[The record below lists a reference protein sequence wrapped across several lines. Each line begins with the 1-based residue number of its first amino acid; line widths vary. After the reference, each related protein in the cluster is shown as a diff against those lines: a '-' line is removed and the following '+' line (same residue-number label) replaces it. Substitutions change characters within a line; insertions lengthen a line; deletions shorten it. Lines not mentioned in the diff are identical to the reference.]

1 MVVRLTATQ
10 VIREAT
16 SGRTKP
22 LIVSCHTPD
31 GQTIEVFCKLSEGC
45 EAGVLGLA
53 MEVVAAC
60 VAILLELPVP
70 NPSLVDL
77 PTSLVALAQDQRIGS
92 RIRDSSKV
100 AFGSKSIP
108 GPVPL
113 WHKGSKLAP
122 QTIQVALGAFVF
134 DAVIGNADRRPK
146 NPNCFDSD
154 RGIWLIDHE
163 LTFPRNL
170 IGDQLSPW
178 ELGGLQWLC
187 GQDQHIFRKELRR
200 LAQSLDFDHV
210 AQLWAKL
217 SDGRLERIRQAV
229 PVEWNEALPAVD
241 DALERVRQARS
252 NMNAVISEVRRVLQ

>member
-45 EAGVLGLA
+45 GVGVLGLA

-70 NPSLVDL
+70 NPCLVDL
-77 PTSLVALAQDQRIGS
+77 PPRLADLAQDQRIGR
-92 RIRDSSKV
+92 RIRASSKV
-100 AFGSKSIP
+100 AFGSTSLS
-108 GPVPL
+108 GPLPL
-113 WHKGSKLAP
+113 WHKGSKLARE
-122 QTIQVALGAFVF
+122 TIQVALGAFVF
-134 DAVIGNADRRPK
+134 DAVVGNVDRRLE
-146 NPNCFDSD
+146 NPNCFDSG

-170 IGDQLSPW
+170 IGNQQPPW

-187 GQDQHIFRKELRR
+187 GQDKHIFRNELRR
-200 LAQSLDFDHV
+200 HAQRLDFAQV
-210 AQLWAKL
+210 SQLWANL
-217 SDGRLERIRQAV
+217 SDKHLDRIRQAV

-241 DALERVRQARS
+241 DALDRVRQARS
-252 NMNAVISEVRRVLQ
+252 NMNDVISEVRRVLQ